1 MNRKERIKNLLL
13 INFTDFS
20 IEIIDNSNLH
30 VGHNNFNG
38 KGETHI
44 QIILKSKNL
53 KQIKR
58 LNIHRQIN
66 KLMENEFKSG
76 LHSLEIK
83 IN

>member
-38 KGETHI
+38 KARPI
-44 QIILKSKNL
+44 SKSY
-53 KQIKR
+53 
-58 LNIHRQIN
+58 
-66 KLMENEFKSG
+66 
-76 LHSLEIK
+76 
-83 IN
+83 